1 MRKVLVAALGALAL
15 AGCVHHDGHYR
26 GAGYG
31 YGSYGYGYN
40 AGYVAPVRRTTFYQ
54 PVYVAPPPRHV
65 DSTPGWWGRASWR
78 ERYHHGRPHGW
89 YRQD

>member
-15 AGCVHHDGHYR
+15 AGCVHHDGPYH

-31 YGSYGYGYN
+31 HAAYGYGY
-40 AGYVAPVRRTTFYQ
+40 GYAAPVRRPAFYQ
-54 PVYVAPPPRHV
+54 PVFVPPPPHYAGPA
-65 DSTPGWWGRASWR
+65 PGWWGRASWR
-78 ERYHHGRPHGW
+78 DRYHHGRPLGW